1 MSPCF
6 YSFLCPSAWTAS
18 VCKTNPTVVPHA
30 SVLPLPLETC
40 LTAWSC
46 YKSSP
51 RAWFIYCHE
60 QKDLKKKIFSNK
72 ENSCWHKENF
82 CTLDFCTRSTASRFL
97 IITLDYFEK
106 EKLYPGN
113 SGKGQGLFSTWQPF
127 ISQRSTTDW
136 QHSRLHQCFCT
147 CTAMYTE
154 CCSWM
159 GDTAFGAKV

>member
-113 SGKGQGLFSTWQPF
+113 SGKGQGLFSTWQV
-127 ISQRSTTDW
+127 RTTSAIHQPKVNYW
-136 QHSRLHQCFCT
+136 LTAQQTPSVFLYLHSHVHRVL
-147 CTAMYTE
+147 
-154 CCSWM
+154 
-159 GDTAFGAKV
+159 